1 MTDLQ
6 RAFHR
11 SQPPLWLRPKCVQI
25 LLVLSA
31 NLALPAAGQ
40 NLSLQDAVAQALES
54 NPTIQASN
62 ERVATAQ
69 GLQRQAGLMLNPKL
83 ILQTENTRPSS
94 PFVFARDTDNFAYL
108 QQTFETGGK
117 REKRTDAASTAVRRA
132 ELEREVVR
140 RHLIVRVKSA
150 YWQALGTKTAERL
163 LAEDIQSFRR
173 IIEYHENRVK
183 EGAMAEVD
191 LIRVRLEGE
200 RLEIAYNNA
209 ELDAERARINL
220 FREMGKTQFPEV
232 SLTEQLELLPDRPTA
247 SIEQVMQ
254 ERPEIRLARQIVD
267 QAKAS
272 LNLQHANAKPN
283 VDVLFGYKRATGSD
297 SMIGGV
303 QVDLPFSNRNQ
314 GNIAAATAEIRFA
327 ESTLAATEALVR
339 AEVAA
344 AERDYTIRRRQV
356 GDFLQGMRGKAD
368 ESARIA
374 EAAYREGGADLLRL
388 LDAQRLRIETQLM
401 YFRALTE
408 FRQSSAALEAALGIS
423 Q

>member
-1 MTDLQ
+1 MTERQ

-11 SQPPLWLRPKCVQI
+11 FQHSLRLSRIVQI
-25 LLVLSA
+25 LLALGA
-31 NLALPAAGQ
+31 NLAHPANAQ
-40 NLSLQDAVAQALES
+40 TALSLHDAIAQALEN

-62 ERVATAQ
+62 ERIATAQ
-69 GLQRQAGLMLNPKL
+69 GLRQQAGLMLNPKL
-83 ILQTENTRPSS
+83 ILQTENTRPQG
-94 PFVFARDTDNFAYL
+94 PFVFPRDTDNFAYL
-108 QQTFETGGK
+108 QQIFETAGK
-117 REKRTDAASTAVRRA
+117 REKRTEAASAAVRRA
-132 ELEREVVR
+132 ELERELVR
-140 RHLIVRVKSA
+140 RQLVVRVKSA
-150 YWQALGTKTAERL
+150 YWQAVGAKLAERL
-163 LAEDIQSFRR
+163 LAEDIQSFRH

-200 RLEIAYNNA
+200 RLEIALNNA
-209 ELDAERARINL
+209 TLEAERARINL

-232 SLTEQLELLPDRPTA
+232 TLTEQLEPLPERP
-247 SIEQVMQ
+247 SVPIEQVLQ
-254 ERPEIRLARQIVD
+254 DRPEMRLARQIVD

-272 LNLQHANAKPN
+272 LTLQHANAKPN
-283 VDVLFGYKRATGSD
+283 VEVLFGYKRATGFD

-303 QVDLPFSNRNQ
+303 QVDLPFTNRNQ

-327 ESTLAATEALVR
+327 ESALAATDSLVR
-339 AEVAA
+339 AEVMA
-344 AERDYTIRRRQV
+344 AERDYLIRRRQV
-356 GDFLQGMRGKAD
+356 GDFLKGMRTKAD
-368 ESARIA
+368 EAARIA

-408 FRQSSAALEAALGIS
+408 FRQSIAALEAALGVM